1 MRPHHPANPASPVS
15 TDHGSSSMD
24 SLVERYLNDLR
35 VEAGLATNT
44 LEAYRRDLQKLQ
56 FYLNAKGVHGFA
68 GVTRQTISEFLGHLK
83 RSNHAPAST
92 ARCVAALRGFYRF
105 LSKEGFMRES
115 PMVGLSRPRP
125 WMRLP
130 KTLTQRDVTD
140 LLELADRSRPEGR
153 RDAAML
159 ELLYATGLRVSELVN
174 VRLSQ
179 LNLAVGYV
187 LATGKGA
194 KQRVVP
200 MGDMA
205 RQKIRLYLKEA
216 RGALLKKRESPH
228 LFVTRRGMPMTRQ
241 GFWKLLR
248 ARAKEAGITKPIS
261 PHMLR
266 HSFATHLLDHGADL
280 RSVQAMLGHA
290 SISSTQIY
298 THVERARLK
307 RLHSDLFPRKS
318 RRRDRTADRSPVGS
332 GENGCDASPQ

>member
-1 MRPHHPANPASPVS
+1 MTEMTDRVS
-15 TDHGSSSMD
+15 ASMD
-24 SLVERYLNDLR
+24 SLVERYMNDLR
-35 VEAGLATNT
+35 VEAGLAINT

-56 FYLNAKGVHGFA
+56 FYLHAKGLRSFA
-68 GVTRQTISEFLGHLK
+68 GVTRQTISEFLGHLR
-83 RSNHAPAST
+83 RSNHAPSST

-105 LSKEGFMRES
+105 LSKEGFMQES
-115 PMVGLSRPRP
+115 PMIGVSRPRP

-130 KTLTQRDVTD
+130 KTLTQRDVTH
-140 LLELADRSRPEGR
+140 LLELTDGSRPEGR

-174 VRLSQ
+174 LRLSQ

-187 LATGKGA
+187 LAAGKGA

-205 RQKIRLYLKEA
+205 RQKIRLYLDKT
-216 RGALLKKRESPH
+216 RGALLKKHESQH
-228 LFVTRRGMPMTRQ
+228 VFVTRRGRPMSRQ

-248 ARAKEAGITKPIS
+248 ARAKQAGITTPIS

-266 HSFATHLLDHGADL
+266 HSFATHLLDRGADL

-290 SISSTQIY
+290 SISTTQIY

-318 RRRDRTADRSPVGS
+318 RRRDRTADRASVSSREKGF
-332 GENGCDASPQ
+332 DASLQ

>member
-1 MRPHHPANPASPVS
+1 MRPHHSTNPAVS
-15 TDHGSSSMD
+15 VPTDRGSSSMD
-24 SLVERYLNDLR
+24 TLVERYLNDLR

-44 LEAYRRDLQKLQ
+44 LEAYRRDLQKFQ
-56 FYLNAKGVHGFA
+56 FYLHARDIHSFA
-68 GVTRQTISEFLGHLK
+68 RVTRQTISEFLWHLK

-105 LSKEGFMRES
+105 LSKEGFVRES
-115 PMVGLSRPRP
+115 PMIGLSRLRP
-125 WMRLP
+125 WVRLP
-130 KTLTQRDVTD
+130 KTLTQREVTH
-140 LLELADRSRPEGR
+140 LLELADGSRPEGG

-159 ELLYATGLRVSELVN
+159 ELLYATGLRVSELVHL
-174 VRLSQ
+174 RLAQ

-187 LATGKGA
+187 LATGKGT

-200 MGDMA
+200 MGDLA
-205 RQKIRLYLKEA
+205 RQKIRLYLDKA

-228 LFVTRRGMPMTRQ
+228 VFVTRRGTPMSRQ

-248 ARAKEAGITKPIS
+248 ARAKQAGITMPIS

-290 SISSTQIY
+290 SISTTQIY
-298 THVERARLK
+298 THVGRARLK

-318 RRRDRTADRSPVGS
+318 RRRDRPVDRSPASS
-332 GENGCDASPQ
+332 GENGTGASLQ

>member
-1 MRPHHPANPASPVS
+1 MTEMTDRVS
-15 TDHGSSSMD
+15 ASMD
-24 SLVERYLNDLR
+24 SLVERYMNDLR
-35 VEAGLATNT
+35 VEAGLAINT

-56 FYLNAKGVHGFA
+56 FYLFAKGVHSFA
-68 GVTRQTISEFLGHLK
+68 GVTRQTISEFLGHLR
-83 RSNHAPAST
+83 RSNHAPSST

-105 LSKEGFMRES
+105 LSKEGFMQES
-115 PMVGLSRPRP
+115 PMIGVSRPRP

-130 KTLTQRDVTD
+130 KTLTQRDVTH
-140 LLELADRSRPEGR
+140 LLELTDGSRPEGR

-174 VRLSQ
+174 LRLSQ

-187 LATGKGA
+187 LAAGKGA

-200 MGDMA
+200 MGDVA
-205 RQKIRLYLKEA
+205 RQKIRLYLDKT
-216 RGALLKKRESPH
+216 RGALLKKHESQH
-228 LFVTRRGMPMTRQ
+228 VFVTRRGRPMSRQ

-248 ARAKEAGITKPIS
+248 ARAKQAGITTPIS

-266 HSFATHLLDHGADL
+266 HSFATHLLDRGADL

-290 SISSTQIY
+290 SISTTQIY

-318 RRRDRTADRSPVGS
+318 RRRDRTADR
-332 GENGCDASPQ
+332 ASVSSREKGFGASLQ

>member
-1 MRPHHPANPASPVS
+1 MTEMTDRVS
-15 TDHGSSSMD
+15 ASMD
-24 SLVERYLNDLR
+24 SLVERYMNDLR
-35 VEAGLATNT
+35 VEAGLAINT

-56 FYLNAKGVHGFA
+56 FYLFAKGVHSFA
-68 GVTRQTISEFLGHLK
+68 GVTRQTISEFLGHLR
-83 RSNHAPAST
+83 RSNHAPSST

-105 LSKEGFMRES
+105 LSKEGFMQES
-115 PMVGLSRPRP
+115 PMIGVSRPRP

-130 KTLTQRDVTD
+130 KTLTQRDVTH
-140 LLELADRSRPEGR
+140 LLELADGSRPEGR

-174 VRLSQ
+174 LRLSQ

-187 LATGKGA
+187 LAAGKGA

-205 RQKIRLYLKEA
+205 RQKIRLYLDKT
-216 RGALLKKRESPH
+216 RGALLKKHESQH
-228 LFVTRRGMPMTRQ
+228 VFVTRRGRPMSRQ

-248 ARAKEAGITKPIS
+248 ARAKQAGITTPIS

-266 HSFATHLLDHGADL
+266 HSFATHLLDRGADL

-290 SISSTQIY
+290 SISTTQIY

-318 RRRDRTADRSPVGS
+318 RRRDRTADRASVSSREKGF
-332 GENGCDASPQ
+332 DASLQ

>member
-1 MRPHHPANPASPVS
+1 MTEMTDRVS
-15 TDHGSSSMD
+15 ASMD
-24 SLVERYLNDLR
+24 SLVERYMNDLR
-35 VEAGLATNT
+35 VEAGLAINT

-56 FYLNAKGVHGFA
+56 FYLHAKGLRSFA
-68 GVTRQTISEFLGHLK
+68 GVTRQTISEFLGHLR
-83 RSNHAPAST
+83 RSNHAPPST

-105 LSKEGFMRES
+105 LSKEGFMQES
-115 PMVGLSRPRP
+115 PMIGVSRPRP

-130 KTLTQRDVTD
+130 KTLTQRDVTH
-140 LLELADRSRPEGR
+140 LLELADGSRPEGR

-174 VRLSQ
+174 LRLSQ

-187 LATGKGA
+187 LAAGKGA

-205 RQKIRLYLKEA
+205 RQKIRLYLDKT
-216 RGALLKKRESPH
+216 RGALLKKHESQH
-228 LFVTRRGMPMTRQ
+228 VFVTRRGRPMSRQ

-248 ARAKEAGITKPIS
+248 ARAKQAGITTPIS

-266 HSFATHLLDHGADL
+266 HSFATHLLDRGADL

-290 SISSTQIY
+290 SISTTQIY

-318 RRRDRTADRSPVGS
+318 RRRDRTADRAPVSSREKGF
-332 GENGCDASPQ
+332 GASLQ

>member
-1 MRPHHPANPASPVS
+1 M
-15 TDHGSSSMD
+15 
-24 SLVERYLNDLR
+24 
-35 VEAGLATNT
+35 
-44 LEAYRRDLQKLQ
+44 
-56 FYLNAKGVHGFA
+56 
-68 GVTRQTISEFLGHLK
+68 I
-83 RSNHAPAST
+83 
-92 ARCVAALRGFYRF
+92 
-105 LSKEGFMRES
+105 
-115 PMVGLSRPRP
+115 GLSTPRP

-130 KTLTQRDVTD
+130 KTLTQLDVNN
-140 LLELADRSRPEGR
+140 LLELVDGSRPEGR

-174 VRLSQ
+174 LRLSQ

-200 MGDMA
+200 IGDVA
-205 RQKIRLYLKEA
+205 RQKIRRYLDKA
-216 RGALLKKRESPH
+216 RGVLLKKRDSQH
-228 LFVTRRGMPMTRQ
+228 VFVTRRGMPLSRQ

-248 ARAKEAGITKPIS
+248 ARAKQAGIAKLIS

-290 SISSTQIY
+290 SISTTQIY
-298 THVERARLK
+298 THVERERLK

-318 RRRDRTADRSPVGS
+318 RRRDRTSSSDRCTASS
-332 GENGCDASPQ
+332 KENGFGASLQ

>member
-1 MRPHHPANPASPVS
+1 MTEMTDRVS
-15 TDHGSSSMD
+15 ASMD
-24 SLVERYLNDLR
+24 SLVERYMNDLR
-35 VEAGLATNT
+35 VEAGLAINT

-56 FYLNAKGVHGFA
+56 FYLHAKGLRSFT
-68 GVTRQTISEFLGHLK
+68 GVTRQTISEFLGHLR
-83 RSNHAPAST
+83 RSNHAPSST

-105 LSKEGFMRES
+105 LSKEGFMQES
-115 PMVGLSRPRP
+115 PMIGVSRPRP

-130 KTLTQRDVTD
+130 KTLTQRDVTH
-140 LLELADRSRPEGR
+140 LLELTDGSRPEGR

-174 VRLSQ
+174 LRLSQ

-187 LATGKGA
+187 LAAGKGA

-200 MGDMA
+200 MGDVA
-205 RQKIRLYLKEA
+205 RQKIRHYLDKT
-216 RGALLKKRESPH
+216 RGALLMKRESQH
-228 LFVTRRGMPMTRQ
+228 VFVTRRGRPMSRQ

-248 ARAKEAGITKPIS
+248 ARAKQAGITTPIS

-266 HSFATHLLDHGADL
+266 HSFATHLLDRGADL

-290 SISSTQIY
+290 SISTTQIY

-318 RRRDRTADRSPVGS
+318 RRRDRTADH
-332 GENGCDASPQ
+332 ASVSSREKGFGASLQ

>member
-1 MRPHHPANPASPVS
+1 MTEMTDRVS
-15 TDHGSSSMD
+15 ASMD
-24 SLVERYLNDLR
+24 SLVERYMNDLR
-35 VEAGLATNT
+35 VEAGLAINT

-56 FYLNAKGVHGFA
+56 FYLHAKGVHSFA
-68 GVTRQTISEFLGHLK
+68 GVTRQTISEFLGHLR
-83 RSNHAPAST
+83 RSNHAPSST

-105 LSKEGFMRES
+105 LTKEGFMQES
-115 PMVGLSRPRP
+115 PMIGVSRPRP

-130 KTLTQRDVTD
+130 KTLTQRDVTH
-140 LLELADRSRPEGR
+140 LLELTDGSRPEGR

-174 VRLSQ
+174 LRLSQ

-187 LATGKGA
+187 LAAGKGA

-205 RQKIRLYLKEA
+205 RQKIRLYLDKT
-216 RGALLKKRESPH
+216 RGALLKKHESQH
-228 LFVTRRGMPMTRQ
+228 VFVTRRGRPMSRQ

-248 ARAKEAGITKPIS
+248 ARAKQAGITTPIS

-266 HSFATHLLDHGADL
+266 HSFATHLLDRGADL

-290 SISSTQIY
+290 SISTTQIY

-318 RRRDRTADRSPVGS
+318 RRRDRTADRASVSSREKGF
-332 GENGCDASPQ
+332 DASLQ

>member
-1 MRPHHPANPASPVS
+1 MTEMTDRVS
-15 TDHGSSSMD
+15 ASMD
-24 SLVERYLNDLR
+24 SLVERYMNDLR
-35 VEAGLATNT
+35 VEAGLAINT

-56 FYLNAKGVHGFA
+56 FYLHAKGLRSFA
-68 GVTRQTISEFLGHLK
+68 GVTRQTISEFLGHLR
-83 RSNHAPAST
+83 RSNHAPSST

-105 LSKEGFMRES
+105 LSKEGFMQES
-115 PMVGLSRPRP
+115 PMIGVSRPRP

-130 KTLTQRDVTD
+130 KTLTQRDVTH
-140 LLELADRSRPEGR
+140 LLELTDGSRPEGR

-174 VRLSQ
+174 LRLSQ

-187 LATGKGA
+187 LAAGKGA

-205 RQKIRLYLKEA
+205 RQKIRLYLDKT
-216 RGALLKKRESPH
+216 RGALLKKHESQH
-228 LFVTRRGMPMTRQ
+228 VFVTRRGRPMSRQ

-248 ARAKEAGITKPIS
+248 ARAKQAGITTPIS

-266 HSFATHLLDHGADL
+266 HSFATHLLDRGADL

-290 SISSTQIY
+290 SISTTQIY

-318 RRRDRTADRSPVGS
+318 RRRDHTADR
-332 GENGCDASPQ
+332 ASVSSREKGFGASLQ